1 LPTQLSFVSAADA
14 LADAAEERPAKARL
28 IEDTLQVRVHPFH
41 MHKWL
46 DFLSCGLARVE
57 EAGGRGH

>member
-1 LPTQLSFVSAADA
+1 VSAADA